1 MQQYQSSLLET
12 LLAGDFFESIGMVAI
27 SDEDKAEI
35 LGTMTETVSARVFSE
50 IIQSLSDED
59 RKLFKELDADT
70 LVAFLS
76 ERGIDLINLLV
87 EAALQHRMEVVM
99 VYKSTFSPEELTLQ
113 PA

>member
-12 LLAGDFFESIGMVAI
+12 LLAGDFFASIGMEAI

-50 IIQSLSDED
+50 IIQSLSEED
-59 RKLFKELDADT
+59 RKLFKELEADT

-99 VYKSTFSPEELTLQ
+99 VYKSTFSPEDLSLQ